1 MYITL
6 VHLIETDRNA
16 EYQLINERLVA
27 KAPKNISAEQAV
39 SLPLTGITAY
49 ETLFDVFGISRN
61 RNENEGKTLLI
72 INGAGGVGSIA
83 TQIAK
88 AYGLRVITTASR
100 NETIEWT
107 KKWVLILYSI
117 IKRVY

>member
-1 MYITL
+1 M
-6 VHLIETDRNA
+6 
-16 EYQLINERLVA
+16 INERLVA

-72 INGAGGVGSIA
+72 INGAGGVGVLLL
-83 TQIAK
+83 K
-88 AYGLRVITTASR
+88 LLRPMV
-100 NETIEWT
+100 
-107 KKWVLILYSI
+107 
-117 IKRVY
+117 

>member
-1 MYITL
+1 M
-6 VHLIETDRNA
+6 
-16 EYQLINERLVA
+16 
-27 KAPKNISAEQAV
+27 
-39 SLPLTGITAY
+39 
-49 ETLFDVFGISRN
+49 FGISRN

-107 KKWVLILYSI
+107 KKWVPILYSI

>member
-1 MYITL
+1 M
-6 VHLIETDRNA
+6 
-16 EYQLINERLVA
+16 RLVA

-72 INGAGGVGSIA
+72 INGAVA
-83 TQIAK
+83 
-88 AYGLRVITTASR
+88 
-100 NETIEWT
+100 
-107 KKWVLILYSI
+107 
-117 IKRVY
+117 

>member
-1 MYITL
+1 MA
-6 VHLIETDRNA
+6 R
-16 EYQLINERLVA
+16 
-27 KAPKNISAEQAV
+27 
-39 SLPLTGITAY
+39 
-49 ETLFDVFGISRN
+49 
-61 RNENEGKTLLI
+61 
-72 INGAGGVGSIA
+72 GVGSIA

-88 AYGLRVITTASR
+88 AYGLRVITTSR

>member
-1 MYITL
+1 M
-6 VHLIETDRNA
+6 
-16 EYQLINERLVA
+16 
-27 KAPKNISAEQAV
+27 
-39 SLPLTGITAY
+39 
-49 ETLFDVFGISRN
+49 FGISRN

-88 AYGLRVITTASR
+88 AYGLRVITLTSR

-107 KKWVLILYSI
+107 KKWV
-117 IKRVY
+117 

>member
-1 MYITL
+1 M
-6 VHLIETDRNA
+6 
-16 EYQLINERLVA
+16 
-27 KAPKNISAEQAV
+27 
-39 SLPLTGITAY
+39 
-49 ETLFDVFGISRN
+49 FGISRN

-88 AYGLRVITTASR
+88 AYGLRVITTDRVMKRLSGLKMGA
-100 NETIEWT
+100 
-107 KKWVLILYSI
+107 ILYSI